1 MKLQKFYIKGVK
13 KIQKNFFNKGDKSFN
28 SAARILLKV
37 LKNSI
42 ASLIMEK
49 AISKKIEL
57 MKERKIILK
66 YFHQKQIPQKLV
78 EEYSKYFEGSEKES
92 EGLDY
97 TDG

>member
-57 MKERKIILK
+57 MKEKSVRK
-66 YFHQKQIPQKLV
+66 
-78 EEYSKYFEGSEKES
+78 EDNFEVLSPKADTPKTG
-92 EGLDY
+92 
-97 TDG
+97 